1 MNGAA
6 NALIFPHTLAFN
18 VPAAPEK
25 TAAILAALGLKG
37 GSREEDVLAAAYRYC
52 ADLGCEMTLSG
63 LKVPRDDLPAMA
75 SEAHAIRRLL
85 DNNPRDISRAEILAI
100 YEEAY

>member
-1 MNGAA
+1 
-6 NALIFPHTLAFN
+6 
-18 VPAAPEK
+18 
-25 TAAILAALGLKG
+25 
-37 GSREEDVLAAAYRYC
+37 
-52 ADLGCEMTLSG
+52 MTLSA

-85 DNNPRDISRAEILAI
+85 DNNPRDISREEILAI

>member
-1 MNGAA
+1 M
-6 NALIFPHTLAFN
+6 
-18 VPAAPEK
+18 PEK
-25 TAAILAALGLKG
+25 TAAILGALGLNAS
-37 GSREEDVLAAAYRYC
+37 SREDEVFASTHRWC

-63 LKVPRDDLPAMA
+63 LNVPRDDLPAMA

-85 DNNPRDISRAEILAI
+85 DNNPREISREEILAI